1 MNGYLAA
8 IIALVLCSTFFSGT
22 ETAFSSV
29 SKIKMKN
36 LAADDNKRA
45 MLVLELTENFDK
57 LITTILVGNTISN
70 IAMTTVATVYGIS
83 VWGSRIGPTIATV
96 MVTILVLVLGEISP
110 KIIAREYAEEVS
122 LFLAPFVKGLIVI
135 LTPLTFI
142 FMGLKVLL
150 KKMIGKN
157 TEPEFS
163 EDELLTIVEE
173 AEAGGAIGEEQSE
186 LISNAIEFN
195 DIEASDILTP
205 RVDIVAIEKGTPVA
219 EIKQVFRDS
228 GLSRL
233 PVYEDDLDNII
244 GVINQK
250 DFYNK
255 NVRTIKDVE
264 KIIKPVA
271 YVAETLKAAVLLR
284 KMQAK
289 KTHIAIVI
297 DEYGGTTGLV
307 TLEDIIEEIVGDIY
321 DEHDAAASKDVRPA
335 GENEYLVAGGADLE
349 DFFELFDEEIEADV
363 NTINGWVM
371 IELDRLPKEGDSFNY
386 ESKHK
391 LFHVKVIKADSRRA
405 LMTRIKVEDKPEE
418 DDERQRKL

>member
-1 MNGYLAA
+1 MNSYLIA
-8 IIALVLCSTFFSGT
+8 IIGLVLCSTFFSGT

-29 SKIKMKN
+29 NKIKIKN
-36 LAADDNKRA
+36 LAADDNRRA
-45 MLVLELTENFDK
+45 EIVLELTENFDK

-70 IAMTTVATVYGIS
+70 IVMTTVATVYGIMA
-83 VWGSRIGPTIATV
+83 WGPRIGPTIATV
-96 MVTILVLVLGEISP
+96 MVTLLVLVLGEISP
-110 KIIAREYAEEVS
+110 KIIAREYSEEVA
-122 LFLAPFVKGLIVI
+122 LFLAPFVKGLII
-135 LTPLTFI
+135 LLTPLTFI

-150 KKMIGKN
+150 QKMFGKN

-173 AEAGGAIGEEQSE
+173 AEAGGVLGEEQSE

-195 DIEASDILTP
+195 EIEAIDVLTP

-219 EIKQVFRDS
+219 EIKQVFRES

-255 NVRTIKDVE
+255 NVRSIKDTE

-271 YVAETLKAAVLLR
+271 YVAETLKAAVLLK

-289 KTHIAIVI
+289 KTHIAIVV

-321 DEHDAAASKDVRPA
+321 DEHDTVSSKEVRPA
-335 GENEYLVAGGADLE
+335 GDNTFLVAGSADLE
-349 DFFELFDEEIEADV
+349 DFFEMFDEEIEADC
-363 NTINGWVM
+363 NTVNGWVM
-371 IELDRLPKEGDSFNY
+371 IELDKLPKEGDEFDY
-386 ESKHK
+386 ESRHK
-391 LFHVKVIKADSRRA
+391 IFHVRVTKADSRRA
-405 LMTRIKVEDKPEE
+405 LMTRITVEDKKEE
-418 DDERQRKL
+418 DD

>member
-363 NTINGWVM
+363 NTVNGWVM
-371 IELDRLPKEGDSFNY
+371 IELDRLPKEGDSFDY

-391 LFHVKVIKADSRRA
+391 LFHVKVSKADASRA

>member
-1 MNGYLAA
+1 MNSYLIA

-29 SKIKMKN
+29 NKIKMKN
-36 LAADDNKRA
+36 LAAEDNKRA
-45 MLVLELTENFDK
+45 ATVLDLTENFDK
-57 LITTILVGNTISN
+57 LITTILVGNTIAN
-70 IAMTTVATVYGIS
+70 IAMTTVATVYGIQT
-83 VWGSRIGPTIATV
+83 WGARIGPTLATV

-110 KIIAREYAEEVS
+110 KIIAREYSEEVA
-122 LFLAPFVKGLIVI
+122 LFLAPFVKALII
-135 LTPLTFI
+135 IMTPLTFI

-150 KKMIGKN
+150 KKIVGKN

-186 LISNAIEFN
+186 LIANAIEFN
-195 DIEASDILTP
+195 DVEAIDILTP

-219 EIKQVFRDS
+219 EIKQVFKDS

-244 GVINQK
+244 GVLNQK
-250 DFYNK
+250 DFYNNNVK
-255 NVRTIKDVE
+255 NIKDTE
-264 KIIKPVA
+264 KFIKPVA
-271 YVAETLKAAVLLR
+271 YVAETIKAAVLLK

-289 KTHIAIVI
+289 KTHIAIVV

-321 DEHDAAASKDVRPA
+321 DEHDTVASKEGRPA
-335 GENEYLVAGGADLE
+335 GDNTYLVAGNADLE
-349 DFFELFDEEIEADV
+349 DFFELFDEEIEADA
-363 NTINGWVM
+363 NTVNGWVM
-371 IELDRLPKEGDSFNY
+371 IELDRLPKEGDEFDY

-391 LFHVKVIKADSRRA
+391 VFHVRVTKADARRA
-405 LMTRIKVEDKPEE
+405 LMTRISVEDKVEE
-418 DDERQRKL
+418 DN

>member
-418 DDERQRKL
+418 EL

>member
-1 MNGYLAA
+1 MNGYLIA
-8 IIALVLCSTFFSGT
+8 IIGLVLCSTFFSGT

-45 MLVLELTENFDK
+45 KLVLELTENFDK

-70 IAMTTVATVYGIS
+70 IVMTTVATVYGILT
-83 VWGSRIGPTIATV
+83 WGDKIGPTIATI

-110 KIIAREYAEEVS
+110 KIIAREYAEETA

-157 TEPEFS
+157 EAPEFS

-173 AEAGGAIGEEQSE
+173 AEAGGAIGEEQGE

-195 DIEASDILTP
+195 ETEAIDVLTP

-219 EIKQVFRDS
+219 EIKQVFRET
-228 GLSRL
+228 GFSRL
-233 PVYEDDLDNII
+233 PVYVDDLDNII
-244 GVINQK
+244 GVINHK

-255 NVRTIKDVE
+255 NVKTIKDVE

-271 YVAETLKAAVLLR
+271 YVAETLKAAILLNR
-284 KMQAK
+284 MQAK
-289 KTHIAIVI
+289 KTHIAIVV

-321 DEHDAAASKDVRPA
+321 DEHDAVATKDVRPA

-349 DFFELFDEEIEADV
+349 DFFEMVDEEIEADC
-363 NTINGWVM
+363 NTVNGWVM
-371 IELDRLPKEGDSFNY
+371 IELDRLPKEGDEFDY
-386 ESKHK
+386 ESRHK
-391 LFHVKVIKADSRRA
+391 IFHVKVIKADARRA
-405 LMTRIKVEDKPEE
+405 LMTRITVEDKPEE
-418 DDERQRKL
+418 DD

>member
-8 IIALVLCSTFFSGT
+8 IIALTLCSTFFSAT
-22 ETAFSSV
+22 ETAFSSAN
-29 SKIKMKN
+29 KI
-36 LAADDNKRA
+36 
-45 MLVLELTENFDK
+45 
-57 LITTILVGNTISN
+57 TILVGNTISN

-363 NTINGWVM
+363 NTVNGWVM
-371 IELDRLPKEGDSFNY
+371 IELDRLPKEGDSFDY

>member
-1 MNGYLAA
+1 MNSYLIA

-29 SKIKMKN
+29 NKIKMKN
-36 LAADDNKRA
+36 LAAEDNKRA
-45 MLVLELTENFDK
+45 ATVLDLTENFDK
-57 LITTILVGNTISN
+57 LITTILVGNTIAN
-70 IAMTTVATVYGIS
+70 IAMTTVATVYGIQT
-83 VWGSRIGPTIATV
+83 WGARIGPTLATV

-110 KIIAREYAEEVS
+110 KIIAREYSEEVA
-122 LFLAPFVKGLIVI
+122 LFLAPFVKALII
-135 LTPLTFI
+135 IMTPLTFI

-150 KKMIGKN
+150 KKIVGKN

-186 LISNAIEFN
+186 LIANAIEFN
-195 DIEASDILTP
+195 DVEAIDILTP

-219 EIKQVFRDS
+219 EIKQVFKDS

-244 GVINQK
+244 GVLNQK
-250 DFYNK
+250 DFYNNNVK
-255 NVRTIKDVE
+255 NIKDTE
-264 KIIKPVA
+264 KFIKPVA
-271 YVAETLKAAVLLR
+271 YVAETIKAAVLLK

-289 KTHIAIVI
+289 KTHIAIVV

-321 DEHDAAASKDVRPA
+321 DEHDTVASKEVRPA
-335 GENEYLVAGGADLE
+335 GDNTYLVAGNADLE
-349 DFFELFDEEIEADV
+349 DFFELFDEEIEADA
-363 NTINGWVM
+363 NTVNGWVM
-371 IELDRLPKEGDSFNY
+371 IELDRLPKEGDEFDY

-391 LFHVKVIKADSRRA
+391 VFHVSVTKADARRA
-405 LMTRIKVEDKPEE
+405 LMTRISVEDKVEE
-418 DDERQRKL
+418 DN

>member
-1 MNGYLAA
+1 MNGYLIA

-29 SKIKMKN
+29 NKIKIKN
-36 LAADDNKRA
+36 LAANDNKRA
-45 MLVLELTENFDK
+45 ETVLELTENFDK

-70 IAMTTVATVYGIS
+70 IVMTTVATVYGIMT
-83 VWGSRIGPTIATV
+83 WGPKIGPTIATV

-110 KIIAREYAEEVS
+110 KIIAREYAEEVA
-122 LFLAPFVKGLIVI
+122 LMLAPFVKGLIVI

-142 FMGLKVLL
+142 FNGLKILL
-150 KKMIGKN
+150 KKIFGKN

-186 LISNAIEFN
+186 LIANAIEFN
-195 DIEASDILTP
+195 DVEAIDILTP
-205 RVDIVAIEKGTPVA
+205 RVDIVAIEKGAPVD
-219 EIKQVFRDS
+219 EIRQVFRDS

-244 GVINQK
+244 GVLNQK

-255 NVRTIKDVE
+255 DVRSVEDTE

-271 YVAETLKAAVLLR
+271 YVAETLKAAVLLK

-289 KTHIAIVI
+289 KTHIAIVV

-321 DEHDAAASKDVRPA
+321 DEHDTVASKDVRPA
-335 GENEYLVAGGADLE
+335 GPDTYLVSGSADLE
-349 DFFELFDEEIEADV
+349 DFFEMFGEEIDANA

-371 IELDRLPKEGDSFNY
+371 IELDRIAKTGDHFDYTSR
-386 ESKHK
+386 HK
-391 LFHVKVIKADSRRA
+391 IFHVKVTRTDGRRA
-405 LMTRIKVEDKPEE
+405 LMTRIHVEDRPDEE
-418 DDERQRKL
+418 D